1 MTRLMLNPK
10 KKSEDFNIFLELLST
25 WLTNIMA
32 GDLSARLNLDK
43 ESPYYLVSN
52 NINAVSD
59 MLEKQVSKNNE
70 QIERFSKYKEE
81 KNIEINKL
89 AIVEER
95 IKFASEL
102 HDSLAQ
108 TLATLKLQVRVLDE
122 SMHQSNEKSMWSELE
137 KLEKS
142 IERANTE
149 IRKLIKH
156 FRSGSS
162 EENNFFNSINN
173 VVNDFKNDFPSAK
186 MFYQNNISD
195 ININNEQ
202 ELNIVRI
209 IQEALTNVKKHSKA
223 STVRLFLTSENAD
236 KYLIIIEDD
245 GIGIAKSCF
254 MGHDEEPSDDHF
266 GINIMRDRAKKI
278 DGDLKIESEPGEG
291 VRIILRFSKQL
302 ENS

>member
-32 GDLSARLNLDK
+32 GDLSSRLDVEKN
-43 ESPYYLVSN
+43 SPYYLVSN

-70 QIERFSKYKEE
+70 QIERFSRYKEE
-81 KNIEINKL
+81 KNIEINRL
-89 AIVEER
+89 AIIEER

-149 IRKLIKH
+149 IRKLIKN

-162 EENNFFNSINN
+162 EENNFFNSINS
-173 VVNDFKNDFPSAK
+173 VVNDFKNNFPSAK
-186 MFYQNNISD
+186 IFYQNKLSFHIL
-195 ININNEQ
+195 ILKRE
-202 ELNIVRI
+202 
-209 IQEALTNVKKHSKA
+209 
-223 STVRLFLTSENAD
+223 RLRQS
-236 KYLIIIEDD
+236 
-245 GIGIAKSCF
+245 
-254 MGHDEEPSDDHF
+254 
-266 GINIMRDRAKKI
+266 
-278 DGDLKIESEPGEG
+278 
-291 VRIILRFSKQL
+291 L
-302 ENS
+302 ERQFQQVPL

>member
-1 MTRLMLNPK
+1 MLNPK

-122 SMHQSNEKSMWSELE
+122 SMHQSNEK
-137 KLEKS
+137 KYVVR
-142 IERANTE
+142 IRE
-149 IRKLIKH
+149 IRKKH
-156 FRSGSS
+156 RES
-162 EENNFFNSINN
+162 
-173 VVNDFKNDFPSAK
+173 
-186 MFYQNNISD
+186 
-195 ININNEQ
+195 
-202 ELNIVRI
+202 
-209 IQEALTNVKKHSKA
+209 KHG
-223 STVRLFLTSENAD
+223 D
-236 KYLIIIEDD
+236 KETY
-245 GIGIAKSCF
+245 
-254 MGHDEEPSDDHF
+254 
-266 GINIMRDRAKKI
+266 
-278 DGDLKIESEPGEG
+278 
-291 VRIILRFSKQL
+291 
-302 ENS
+302 